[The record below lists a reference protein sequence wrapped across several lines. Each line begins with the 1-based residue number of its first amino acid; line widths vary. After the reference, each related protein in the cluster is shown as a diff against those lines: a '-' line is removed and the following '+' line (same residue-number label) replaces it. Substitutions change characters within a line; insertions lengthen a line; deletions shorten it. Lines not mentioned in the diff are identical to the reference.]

1 MSFMIHVSPEEEELL
16 KKAWTA
22 YDWSMLKFN
31 SKLRFLFQGLR
42 TRYRKSF
49 LGFLWSLLSPLLSMV
64 VLAVVFSFAF
74 KQDIKTVKDIGNYA
88 TEQLQKRAE
97 YKKNKFINSLVD

>member
-1 MSFMIHVSPEEEELL
+1 MIHVSPEEEELL

-31 SKLRFLFQGLR
+31 SKLRFLFQGWALR
-42 TRYRKSF
+42 
-49 LGFLWSLLSPLLSMV
+49 
-64 VLAVVFSFAF
+64 F